1 MAKEKYIGEALLKDK
16 PTTPLSFKF
25 KEKSVK
31 TKHIDDNAVTERTI
45 LDSNVTNSKIA
56 NDAVTS
62 GKIGTGEVKTSNIG
76 DGQVTSVKIG
86 TGEVKTAN
94 IAGKAVTTAKID
106 DEAVNTAQ
114 IHDGAVS
121 TNKIYDRAV
130 TSGKIGVQEVHTEN
144 IKDLNVTTPKLA
156 DGNVT
161 WGKLSNDAKS
171 SISNMI
177 DDAADDITNRLMRD
191 VNTIMSDYR
200 PIEISGNVNN
210 AADEEDL
217 TSVSIG
223 GTDVI
228 RLKDKAYAPTI
239 YSGLGRVYLRKNMVN
254 GVNVLT
260 QEMFEDGQGEPLTNT
275 VFVIQYDYDLS
286 GETITIPDGCT
297 LEFNGGRLKNGKI
310 DFNSCIIQAQDK
322 EIFKEDLLP
331 VDDCVFLQDIRPYWF
346 GAVGDGVYDDTDAW
360 EKCLS
365 FAEKVRANT
374 VFRNYTQTFGCISAD
389 RKSRFKITS
398 PLTVTFQTDI
408 IGGFDFYYYGT
419 FPAYH
424 TGIIN
429 FFGTFSQC
437 TFVFNVVHAGLN
449 PNNTGAAFYPNWSG
463 ISDSSEYAGV
473 VIGNEDNPTTME
485 ECQLTIR
492 VNKCWIGIWVYGH
505 SGTRYFSCNTFSY
518 CKFFTCMY
526 GFVNTFIS
534 TAWNNDLKFFNCQYR
549 PTGSSYTLP
558 SDFSLASFIR
568 VDGDGEY
575 NMNTT
580 VIDDLSLE
588 GKPVKGNTTA
598 LWIKK
603 TNTIRGLR
611 ISNVRI
617 ENTGS
622 PIIVSNGK
630 FDRCLIDNMKNL
642 SDYHT
647 VSIGDITF
655 NSRYVDLPGIGVIQ
669 KPVVYDNEILLWN
682 DEIVAEMRNGS
693 FQYATRP
700 YIVFTNT
707 SSTSIYDERKTSSVN
722 HKWAY
727 LFAVNPGGIVQ
738 ITTSNV
744 SFQAKIFNENLAICE
759 DIPNTVLPIGNLK
772 TSTIGSVM
780 VGYSPNGVLPVN
792 VPSKFYFANIS
803 ENPIYISIQDTTNNL
818 SHVSLSVKCASG
830 ASPAERYYY
839 NKQGTSVQRPV
850 VMGDYGSTQGDS
862 NFTYLDT
869 TVNSEVIWNKKD
881 WVLSCSYSSNKVSGT
896 TSERPQLGFCDDGFA
911 YYDYD
916 LNKRILAKISNQ
928 IFLEETVNAGESKV
942 IENTLTGGKS
952 YWVGYS
958 KKQSYGGTVTFRK
971 TQDSEDEQIVILPNF
986 NIPSLGRY
994 FSAPAPSAYPYIYIN
1009 NRYSQAETLSF
1020 YTSQTDWIEQDGAT
1034 AGVLRSGNTV
1044 SRPIGSDIYIGFMYM
1059 DTEVG
1064 KPIYAKTISEDTVT
1078 WVDATGAEMPVPEQE
1093 GSE

>member
-16 PTTPLSFKF
+16 PTIPLSFKF

-31 TKHIDDNAVTERTI
+31 TKHIDDKAVTNGQIDDNAVTERTI

-56 NDAVTS
+56 NGAVTS
-62 GKIGTGEVKTSNIG
+62 GKIGTGEVKTTNIG

-86 TGEVKTAN
+86 TGEVKTDN

-106 DEAVNTAQ
+106 DGAVDTIQ
-114 IHDGAVS
+114 IH
-121 TNKIYDRAV
+121 DRAV
-130 TSGKIGVQEVHTEN
+130 TSGKIGVQEVKTEN

-156 DGNVT
+156 EGNVT
-161 WGKLSNDAKS
+161 WSKLSSDAKN
-171 SISNMI
+171 SISDMV
-177 DDAADDITNRLMRD
+177 DDAADVITRQLMRD
-191 VNTIMSDYR
+191 VNIIMSDYR
-200 PIEISGNVNN
+200 PIEISGDVSN

-217 TSVSIG
+217 TSVNIG
-223 GTDVI
+223 GTEVI
-228 RLKDKAYAPTI
+228 RLKDKVYAPTI

-286 GETITIPDGCT
+286 DETITIPDGCT
-297 LEFNGGRLKNGKI
+297 LEFDGGRLKNGKV

-408 IGGFDFYYYGT
+408 LGGFDFYYYGT
-419 FPAYH
+419 FPTYH

-437 TFVFNVVHAGLN
+437 TYEFNVIHAGLD
-449 PNNTGAAFYPNWSG
+449 PNNTGAAFYPDWSG

-492 VNKCWIGIWVYGH
+492 VNKCWIGIWAYGH

-534 TAWNNDLKFFNCQYR
+534 TTWNNDLKFFNCQYR
-549 PTGSSYTLP
+549 QTGSGYILP
-558 SDFSLASFIR
+558 SDFTQAAFIR
-568 VDGDGEY
+568 VDGDGEH
-575 NMNTT
+575 NMNATI
-580 VIDDLSLE
+580 IDGLSLE
-588 GKPVKGNTTA
+588 GKPVKGNTTL

-603 TNTIRGLR
+603 TNKITGLR
-611 ISNVRI
+611 ISNIRI
-617 ENTGS
+617 ENIGS
-622 PIIVSNGK
+622 PIIVSNGE
-630 FDRCLIDNMKNL
+630 FDKCLIDNMKNL

-647 VSIGDITF
+647 VSINDIVF
-655 NSRYVDLPGIGVIQ
+655 NSRYVDLPGIEVIQ
-669 KPVVYDNEILLWN
+669 KSVVHNELTLWN
-682 DEIVAEMRNGS
+682 DEITAEMRNGNYR
-693 FQYATRP
+693 YATRP
-700 YIVFTNT
+700 YIVFTNP
-707 SSTSIYDERKTSSVN
+707 SIISIYDVDKSN
-722 HKWAY
+722 NANYKFAY
-727 LFAVNPGGIVQ
+727 LFAISPGGVIQ
-738 ITTSNV
+738 ITTSKV
-744 SFQAKIFNENLAICE
+744 RFQAKIFDENLAICE

-772 TSTIGSVM
+772 TNTIGSVM
-780 VGYSPNGVLPVN
+780 AGYSSNGALPVN

-803 ENPIYISIQDTTNNL
+803 ENPIYISIQDITNNY
-818 SHVSLSVKCASG
+818 SHISLSVKCASG

-839 NKQGTSVQRPV
+839 NKQGISVQRPV
-850 VMGDYGSTQGDS
+850 LVGNYGSTQGDS
-862 NFTYLDT
+862 DFTYLDT

-881 WVLSCSYSSNKVSGT
+881 WVLSCGYSSNKISGT

-928 IFLEETVNAGESKV
+928 TFLEETVNSGESKV

-952 YWVGYS
+952 YWVGYN
-958 KKQSYGGTVTFRK
+958 KKHSYGGTVTFRK
-971 TQDSEDEQIVILPNF
+971 TQDSEDGQIVILPLF
-986 NIPSLGRY
+986 NVSSLGRY
-994 FSAPAPSAYPYIYIN
+994 FSAPDPSVYPYIYIN
-1009 NRYSQAETLSF
+1009 NRYNQAETVSF
-1020 YTSQTDWIEQDGAT
+1020 YTPQTDWIEEDGAV
-1034 AGVLRSGNTV
+1034 AGVLRSGNTA
-1044 SRPIGSDIYIGFMYM
+1044 SRPNGGDIYIGFMYM

-1064 KPIYAKTISEDTVT
+1064 KPIYAKTISGDTVT
-1078 WVDATGAEMPVPEQE
+1078 WVDAVGTEI
-1093 GSE
+1093 